1 MSRNLTSHNNV
12 LHWKNTFLI
21 SILLNLLKCVFG
33 LECVL
38 FWLTLYVSVV
48 FIVFQLLN
56 HVWLSATPW
65 IAACQCSLSFAISQS
80 WLKLMSIGLMMQ
92 PSHPVAPFSSCP
104 QSFPASGS
112 FPMSWLFTTGGQS
125 IGIHI
130 SCILA
135 NKVYSLVVGIVC
147 VCVYTHI
154 CTCVCI
160 SRSKLVDSTVQV
172 IYILTKFMPS
182 WSINSDRIEFKAPTL
197 IVDLTISL
205 SSSVSFLLLYFEF
218 EFPPVFEFMLGA

>member
-1 MSRNLTSHNNV
+1 MC
-12 LHWKNTFLI
+12 
-21 SILLNLLKCVFG
+21 SILVNTLCICCFHCFSVAKSCVTLCNPMDCSMSMFP
-33 LECVL
+33 VL
-38 FWLTLYVSVV
+38 CYFPELAQT
-48 FIVFQLLN
+48 
-56 HVWLSATPW
+56 HVHWVDDA
-65 IAACQCSLSFAISQS
+65 F
-80 WLKLMSIGLMMQ
+80 Q